1 MQRQRYQHR
10 DISYWYWKDPKY
22 SMDATSMITNLSERE
37 VLAFICFRT
46 LLKIHSCHN
55 FPGFVCG
62 AGVKVGAGV
71 DKKYWRVFHTIL
83 DLRCAQGWET
93 PDYICF
99 QEVRRS
105 ETHNISEVI
114 ENDLSVR
121 KCEKAE
127 VQSAGWGQGWL
138 LHRTPR
144 RPKPKK
150 LFNESKVMA
159 AAIYLHKTEHFLQ
172 RKWKKVSQGC
182 CIAAGRRPQRRK
194 LFRAHRWL
202 AINGDL
208 ESVTASI
215 FLFPGF
221 LKCLG
226 VMFLSLCLCFYRVL
240 IIVSLSMLNCYDI
253 FLCLC
258 FCLVCVLPST

>member
-1 MQRQRYQHR
+1 M
-10 DISYWYWKDPKY
+10 
-22 SMDATSMITNLSERE
+22 
-37 VLAFICFRT
+37 
-46 LLKIHSCHN
+46 
-55 FPGFVCG
+55 
-62 AGVKVGAGV
+62 
-71 DKKYWRVFHTIL
+71 
-83 DLRCAQGWET
+83 WEG
-93 PDYICF
+93 
-99 QEVRRS
+99 RS
-105 ETHNISEVI
+105 G
-114 ENDLSVR
+114 
-121 KCEKAE
+121 
-127 VQSAGWGQGWL
+127 GWGQGWL

-150 LFNESKVMA
+150 LFNESKDMA

-215 FLFPGF
+215 FLFPAF

-226 VMFLSLCLCFYRVL
+226 VMFLSLCLCFYL
-240 IIVSLSMLNCYDI
+240 LLSPWVCWAAMIY
-253 FLCLC
+253 F
-258 FCLVCVLPST
+258 FVCVFVLSVFFHIHGYFIYLSLHQPTYMCVNLFVQLVFIFFLRNSLPAPQKWLHPPFVRCQTNITLKKYPCVVKQI